1 MKYQQPQYPSR
12 GGRKKSRW
20 KLVLAIVALA
30 SLSCGLL
37 IALDVRKV
45 AAEKKHEQKLS
56 NGKTPKPA
64 LKFPPLDKP
73 ENDP

>member
-1 MKYQQPQYPSR
+1 MYQQPRNSSR
-12 GGRKKSRW
+12 GGRKKPGW
-20 KLVLAIVALA
+20 KVVVAIVALA
-30 SLSCGLL
+30 LLSCGLL

-45 AAEKKHEQKLS
+45 AAEKKHEQKFS